1 MLPGILRFE
10 WRYHTRRVTF
20 AAMAVALALAS
31 AMLVGT
37 GYGPAAVDINAPYVV
52 MQSLGLLSLAA
63 VFVLTIFCA
72 NAALRDV
79 EHGMTEIIFAT
90 PVGKPR
96 YLFGRFGG
104 ALLAAM
110 TVMAIAALALMIAP
124 LVISIEAERLG
135 AVRPAAYGWAMLV
148 LVIPNLVLVGALLFA
163 TATLTRSALA
173 TYVGGV
179 AIYALYLVTALLI
192 D

>member
-52 MQSLGLLSLAA
+52 TQSLGLLSLLA

-72 NAALRDV
+72 NAALRDA
-79 EHGMTEIIFAT
+79 EHGMTEIVFAT

-96 YLFGRFGG
+96 YLLGRFAG
-104 ALLAAM
+104 ALLAAT
-110 TVMAIAALALMIAP
+110 TVMAVAALALMLAP
-124 LVISIEAERLG
+124 LALPVDPARLG
-135 AVRPAAYGWAMLV
+135 PVRPGAYVWALLV
-148 LVIPNLVLVGALLFA
+148 LVLPNLALVGALLYAVA
-163 TATLTRSALA
+163 TVARSTLA
-173 TYVGGV
+173 TYVAGV
-179 AIYALYLVTALLI
+179 AI
-192 D
+192 